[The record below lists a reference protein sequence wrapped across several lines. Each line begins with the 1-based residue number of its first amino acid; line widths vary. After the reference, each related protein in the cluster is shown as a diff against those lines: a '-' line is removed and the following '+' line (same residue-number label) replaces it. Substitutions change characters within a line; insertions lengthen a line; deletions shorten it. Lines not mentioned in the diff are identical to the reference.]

1 MCGGVVVDIAD
12 DTFIWI
18 HKCTDSKESNELK
31 DYKLFCFNGE
41 PRLTLVCSDRF
52 SEQGLHEDFFD
63 NDWTHQNIAR
73 PNTPNSVIPI
83 EKPYCFDE
91 MLNLSRKLSK
101 DIPFARIDFYEIQKC
116 PYFGE
121 ITFFP
126 ASGMNGFV
134 PDDIDVEL
142 GRKISLSI

>member
-1 MCGGVVVDIAD
+1 MVNFSENAC
-12 DTFIWI
+12 IWI
-18 HKCTDSKESNELK
+18 HKSTIPKKSSELK

-41 PRLTLVCSDRF
+41 PELTLVCSDRF

-63 NDWTHQNIAR
+63 NNWTHQNIAR

-91 MLNLSRKLSK
+91 MLSLSRKLSK
-101 DIPFARIDFYEIQKC
+101 DIPFARIDFYEIQKR

-121 ITFFP
+121 ITFYP
-126 ASGMNGFV
+126 ASGLNGFV
-134 PDDIDVEL
+134 PDSIDVEL
-142 GRKISLSI
+142 GRKISLSL